1 MMSHYYCCSC
11 EYKSINSNEFPIVNN
26 LTKIMTCPCC
36 KSTNVVI
43 EDLDEFP
50 EREESDE

>member
-1 MMSHYYCCSC
+1 MMAYYYCCSC
-11 EYKSINSNEFPIVNN
+11 EYKSINSNEFPIVND
-26 LTKIMTCPCC
+26 LMTCPCC

-50 EREESDE
+50 ERREESDE